1 MPLSPDEIEA
11 AYLPR
16 ARLGGYKAGPT
27 AALLR
32 RVSWDYRQIVHQHRA
47 VAEEVRQLRVRVA
60 ELEQE
65 LREAQQAVGN
75 RRDPDELMRVAL
87 AAAQRAA
94 REVREAAR
102 QEAETTLRKARQR
115 AVDDEQQLAKSRERA
130 LKELAALEATRS
142 SLHEQMRSGL
152 ESLKS
157 ELVEQEPRPAD
168 RGESATVAVQ

>member
-16 ARLGGYKAGPT
+16 ARLRGYKAGPT
-27 AALLR
+27 SALLH
-32 RVSWDYRQIVHQHRA
+32 RVSWDYRQILHQHSAA
-47 VAEEVRQLRVRVA
+47 VEEVRQLRARVG

-65 LREAQQAVGN
+65 LQEAQQAVCN

-94 REVREAAR
+94 RELREAAR
-102 QEAETTLRKARQR
+102 QEAEATLRKARHR
-115 AVDDEQQLAKSRERA
+115 AVEDERQLANSRERA

-142 SLHEQMRSGL
+142 SLQEQMVSRL

-157 ELVEQEPRPAD
+157 TLVGQERRSAD
-168 RGESATVAVQ
+168 RGESAAVGVQ

>member
-11 AYLPR
+11 TYLPR
-16 ARLGGYKAGPT
+16 ARVGGYKAAAT
-27 AALLR
+27 ADLLR
-32 RVSWDYRQIVHQHRA
+32 RVSWEYREILHQHRA
-47 VAEEVRQLRVRVA
+47 VVEEVSQLRVRVA

-65 LREAQQAVGN
+65 LQEAKQAVSN

-115 AVDDEQQLAKSRERA
+115 AVGDRRELANSRERA